1 MEKAKLIC
9 GIWSHQLKKKSLDC
23 NAKAEKAVSELTASE
38 LNTNNGM
45 DILIRKLDNVFQSET
60 IDEAYS
66 TYSNF
71 INYKRDDDKVIS
83 DYNREYEHLYK

>member
-1 MEKAKLIC
+1 
-9 GIWSHQLKKKSLDC
+9 
-23 NAKAEKAVSELTASE
+23 
-38 LNTNNGM
+38 M

-83 DYNREYEHLYK
+83 DYIREYEHLYK